1 MKNPIARLFEA
12 NDFAVQVYAKDGS
25 PWFLAKDVCECIETK
40 NVGQA
45 LTRLDDDEK
54 DVIILNDV
62 IGRPQEMVIISE
74 SGLFSLVLSSRKP
87 AAKKFKKWVTSEVL
101 PAIKNSGGYLLGA
114 TDAERMENAKKAII
128 WQREREEAKKEY
140 TAMTDAIKSQSE
152 LSGAIAVADD
162 YAREADMLNMVI
174 IGMKSAAWKRKL
186 GLEKNAAIR
195 DSMEDTRLTQYK
207 KLEQY
212 NAMLISSGLP
222 FETREG
228 ILKSYF
234 AINLKA

>member
-1 MKNPIARLFEA
+1 MSDPIARLFE
-12 NDFAVQVYAKDGS
+12 DHGFAVRVYGKDDGL
-25 PWFLAKDVCECIETK
+25 WFLAKDVCECIETK
-40 NVGQA
+40 NNRQA

-54 DVIILNDV
+54 GVIIVDTL
-62 IGRPQEMVIISE
+62 GGKQEMAIISE
-74 SGLFSLVLSSRKP
+74 SGLYSLVLSSRKP
-87 AAKKFKKWVTSEVL
+87 EAKKFKKWITSEVI
-101 PAIKNSGGYLLGA
+101 PSIRASGGYLLGA
-114 TDAERMENAKKAII
+114 TDAERIENAKKTIL
-128 WQREREEAKKEY
+128 WQREREEAKREY
-140 TAMTDAIKSQSE
+140 TAMTDALKSQAE
-152 LSGAIAVADD
+152 LSGFLAMAGD
-162 YAREADMLNMVI
+162 YAREADMLNMII

-195 DSMEDTRLTQYK
+195 DSMEEARLAQYK

-234 AINLKA
+234 NLNLKA